1 MYKKGMVS
9 FLFIFFFEKV
19 LINNLKECNLAF
31 IVINKK
37 LRHLVKNFFFYYASQ
52 VAAVLKEKIT
62 KNIRSFVSTRTGI
75 KLVLFLILGL
85 NKIKIIMQ
93 IFNIYLG
100 FDEIFF
106 LLTLGIII
114 FWWLLIFMF
123 KTTKLYFIL
132 TLIFLLLGF
141 VFLFFIK
148 DYKIF
153 EIKKYALFFSM
164 NLMSFFIFS
173 FIKLPTLYFT
183 YSWFFS
189 YDWYGVLIN
198 FEYNI
203 GMDNLALI
211 FILLTLLL
219 IPICLIISWTSVYY
233 NIKMFFILFILLEI
247 LLINVFLA
255 IDLLLFYIAFESVLI
270 PMYLLVGYWGSR
282 ERRMHAA
289 FQFFLYTLAG
299 SLLMLAALI
308 FCQLNLGSTNLHF
321 LTSVILSP
329 YRELIIW
336 LCIFTA
342 MAVKIPMMPVH
353 VWLPEAHVESA
364 TGGSVALAGIL
375 LKLGTYGMLRFLI
388 TLFPF
393 GSIYF
398 TPLVYLLSL
407 LGILYASL
415 TTLRQIDLKKIIA
428 YSSVI
433 HMNYLLLGLFS
444 FNLEGLVGSLILMI
458 AHGFVSGGLFF
469 CVGILYDRY
478 HTRLNKPYGGLNVF
492 MPIFSF
498 FFLIFTL
505 ANISFPGSINFI
517 GEFLVLLGLFMK
529 NILLGVFVMLLMI
542 ISTCYSLWLY
552 NKIFSGLLLQT
563 LFKQNLNLSGILFKK
578 LIFKRLVILNYTDI
592 NLREIFC
599 LLYLIIPVIYLGFNP
614 EGLIN
619 LIEFYFL
626 FYLTVIN

>member
-1 MYKKGMVS
+1 MVS
-9 FLFIFFFEKV
+9 FLFLLLFELAIKSNF
-19 LINNLKECNLAF
+19 IKECNLAF
-31 IVINKK
+31 IIVNTK
-37 LRHLVKNFFFYYASQ
+37 LRPLVKNLLSFYFSTFRF
-52 VAAVLKEKIT
+52 LTNIT
-62 KNIRSFVSTRTGI
+62 KNLIWILVILVKNLKIVLSFC
-75 KLVLFLILGL
+75 
-85 NKIKIIMQ
+85 Q
-93 IFNIYLG
+93 IYFN
-100 FDEIFF
+100 FDEIFLF
-106 LLTLGIII
+106 GTFIFIF
-114 FWWLLIFMF
+114 FWWFLFFLF
-123 KTTKLYFIL
+123 KATKLYFVL
-132 TLIFLLLGF
+132 TLIFLSLGF
-141 VFLFFIK
+141 IFLFFIK
-148 DYKIF
+148 DYRIF
-153 EIKKYALFFSM
+153 EIKKYALFFSI
-164 NLMSFFIFS
+164 NLMSFFIFAL
-173 FIKLPTLYFT
+173 IKLPSLYFT

-198 FEYNI
+198 FEYNL
-203 GMDNLALI
+203 GLDNLALV
-211 FILLTLLL
+211 FILLTLVL

-233 NIKMFFILFILLEI
+233 NIKMFFILFIILEL

-255 IDLLLFYIAFESVLI
+255 IDLLLFYISFESVLI
-270 PMYLLVGYWGSR
+270 PMYLLIGYWGSR

-336 LCIFTA
+336 MCIFIA
-342 MAVKIPMMPVH
+342 LAVKIPMMPVH

-398 TPLVYLLSL
+398 TPLVYLISL

-444 FNLEGLVGSLILMI
+444 FNLEGLIGSLILMI

-478 HTRLNKPYGGLNVF
+478 HTRLNKPYGGLNYF

-498 FFLIFTL
+498 FFLVFTL

-529 NILLGVFVMLLMI
+529 NILLGIFVMILMI

-552 NKIFSGLLLQT
+552 NKIFSGLLVQAIL
-563 LFKQNLNLSGILFKK
+563 KQNLTLTGILFKQ
-578 LIFKRLVILNYTDI
+578 LNFKRLVILNYTDI

-599 LLYLIIPVIYLGFNP
+599 LLYLIVPVIYLGFNP
-614 EGLIN
+614 AGLIN

-626 FYLTVIN
+626 FYLTMIN